1 MTKLFGQGKTCV
13 IAEIAQSYEGSF
25 DDAKALIVAAA
36 KTKADA
42 VKFHVFF
49 ADELAVPSYEH
60 YTLFRRLEFTA
71 GQWGEL
77 AALAQSH
84 GLLFAADV
92 LGTDGLRVL
101 TQIGADVL
109 KIHATDMENLSLL
122 RAVGAT
128 GKPVL
133 LACGGATSGE
143 MGRAIKT
150 LRDSG
155 AREICL
161 LHGFQA
167 SPTAPED
174 SRMLRMHALA
184 RTFDLPAGYA
194 DHIDGEH
201 ELARTWPLIAVGAGA
216 AVIEKH
222 MTLNRAAQKEDYI
235 SALNPDEF
243 QTMVEW
249 IRLVDSGLGRDDFD
263 LAKAEADYR
272 IAARKKTV
280 AVRALKSGTA
290 ISESDIALK
299 RTPHRDRTRSSAGLC
314 VSLCRCM
321 VRWVITCSRRCRSA
335 YAS

>member
-143 MGRAIKT
+143 IGRATKT

-155 AREICL
+155 AREICCVCMR
-161 LHGFQA
+161 LHEPSICPRA
-167 SPTAPED
+167 TRTTLMVSTS
-174 SRMLRMHALA
+174 SRARGRSLR
-184 RTFDLPAGYA
+184 
-194 DHIDGEH
+194 
-201 ELARTWPLIAVGAGA
+201 
-216 AVIEKH
+216 
-222 MTLNRAAQKEDYI
+222 
-235 SALNPDEF
+235 
-243 QTMVEW
+243 
-249 IRLVDSGLGRDDFD
+249 
-263 LAKAEADYR
+263 
-272 IAARKKTV
+272 
-280 AVRALKSGTA
+280 
-290 ISESDIALK
+290 SE
-299 RTPHRDRTRSSAGLC
+299 REQRSL
-314 VSLCRCM
+314 
-321 VRWVITCSRRCRSA
+321 RST
-335 YAS
+335 